1 MHHYSR
7 CTHGLSCY
15 KGEEVHGAPII
26 VIHFNLDR
34 HALFSDEDAEADA
47 KRLTQ
52 LFSRK
57 NSLYLHLGI
66 HSGKQVSGSERKAS
80 NVKLFTWILVNLTL
94 EEDYRITSLKLMG

>member
-1 MHHYSR
+1 MQGSF
-7 CTHGLSCY
+7 
-15 KGEEVHGAPII
+15 II
-26 VIHFNLDR
+26 PIHFNFYW
-34 HALFSDEDAEADA
+34 HTLFSDEDAEADA

>member
-1 MHHYSR
+1 MQGSF
-7 CTHGLSCY
+7 
-15 KGEEVHGAPII
+15 II
-26 VIHFNLDR
+26 PIHFNFYW
-34 HALFSDEDAEADA
+34 HTLFSDEDAEADA

-80 NVKLFTWILVNLTL
+80 NVKLFTWIEFDVRGRLSHNESKINGLIQ
-94 EEDYRITSLKLMG
+94 DKSC